1 MREKKQ
7 MNLHTSGYAKDA
19 EHYKKASKQPIELM
33 HELLTHE
40 QFIGFLHGNII
51 KYALR
56 LGYKDD
62 RVKEAEKIEQY
73 AHWLV
78 SLLKEDKIEVET
90 RKEV

>member
-1 MREKKQ
+1 M
-7 MNLHTSGYAKDA
+7 SGYATDA
-19 EHYKKASKQPIELM
+19 THYKKASKQPIELM

-51 KYALR
+51 KYSLR

-73 AHWLV
+73 ASWLV
-78 SLLKEDKIEVET
+78 STLREDKLEIE
-90 RKEV
+90 

>member
-1 MREKKQ
+1 
-7 MNLHTSGYAKDA
+7 
-19 EHYKKASKQPIELM
+19 M

-56 LGYKDD
+56 MGYKDD

-73 AHWLV
+73 ASWLV
-78 SLLKEDKIEVET
+78 STLREDKLEIE
-90 RKEV
+90 

>member
-1 MREKKQ
+1 MSR
-7 MNLHTSGYAKDA
+7 YAKDA
-19 EHYKKASKQPIELM
+19 DHYKQTSKQPIELM

-73 AHWLV
+73 ASWLV
-78 SLLKEDKIEVET
+78 SILRDDTFEIE
-90 RKEV
+90 

>member
-1 MREKKQ
+1 M
-7 MNLHTSGYAKDA
+7 SGYATDA

-51 KYALR
+51 KYSLR
-56 LGYKDD
+56 MGYKDD

-78 SLLKEDKIEVET
+78 SILRDDTLEIETHT